1 MTHRVEVP
9 AANLRNI
16 DQFEIEPSAAIVSEI
31 KQHIKDT
38 ADPCSWWGHS
48 HTAPPPKAFVVYL
61 DDFDV
66 PAPKGVRAVAPCP
79 CCSPF
84 HAKYKNGGKIA
95 WFPHEK
101 VIRLIGPYCFAAINA
116 EGHEG
121 AMRDLKRRKKI
132 RSELDIITGYL
143 PRIGAMIKAMEE
155 TIPIAYDLDALMF
168 DLNKAFDEHFRIRIA
183 RHVLDGILRISKT
196 MDVPFLK
203 PDGEIGKRKEE
214 TFETVARIQG
224 HAMID
229 RTGKATAQKLEKMRV
244 GLKVIADRL
253 ESIASVSDLSDVER
267 QRFAVKLPECRGH
280 LSQILEELSRRQ
292 LFLTTEDLEKLDE
305 WGRHNGSPVSIEW
318 MRQKNQLLMRTR
330 YGSDLAHVIAIG
342 SQATTPLPAPIA

>member
-1 MTHRVEVP
+1 VEVP
-9 AANLRNI
+9 TANLRNI
-16 DQFEIEPSAAIVSEI
+16 DQFEKEPSAAIISEI

-38 ADPCSWWGHS
+38 GNPCSWWGHS
-48 HTAPPPKAFVVYL
+48 HTAPPSQALVVYL

-66 PAPKGVRAVAPCP
+66 PAPRGVRAVAPCP

-101 VIRLIGPYCFAAINA
+101 VIRLIGPFCFAAINA

-132 RSELDIITGYL
+132 RSEQDIIISYL
-143 PRIGAMIKAMEE
+143 PRIVPMIKAMEE
-155 TIPIAYDLDALMF
+155 TIPIAGDLDALMF
-168 DLNKAFDEHFRIRIA
+168 RLNWAFDEHFRIRIA
-183 RHVLDGILRISKT
+183 RHVLDGVLKVSKT
-196 MDVPFLK
+196 VDVPFVK
-203 PDGEIGKRKEE
+203 PDGEIGRRKEE

-224 HAMID
+224 YAMID
-229 RTGKATAQKLEKMRV
+229 RTGKATAQKLEKMCV
-244 GLKVIADRL
+244 GLKVIAERL
-253 ESIASVSDLSDVER
+253 QSIGSVSDLSDVER

-292 LFLTTEDLEKLDE
+292 LFLTSGDLQKLDE
-305 WGRHNGSPVSIEW
+305 WGRDNGSPVSIEW
-318 MRQKNQLLMRTR
+318 TRQKNQILMKDRR
-330 YGSDLAHVIAIG
+330 GADAPHVIAIG
-342 SQATTPLPAPIA
+342 SQATAKLAGRLLEG

>member
-1 MTHRVEVP
+1 
-9 AANLRNI
+9 
-16 DQFEIEPSAAIVSEI
+16 
-31 KQHIKDT
+31 
-38 ADPCSWWGHS
+38 
-48 HTAPPPKAFVVYL
+48 
-61 DDFDV
+61 
-66 PAPKGVRAVAPCP
+66 
-79 CCSPF
+79 
-84 HAKYKNGGKIA
+84 
-95 WFPHEK
+95 
-101 VIRLIGPYCFAAINA
+101 
-116 EGHEG
+116 
-121 AMRDLKRRKKI
+121 MRDLKRRKKI

-168 DLNKAFDEHFRIRIA
+168 DLNKAFDEHFRITIA